1 MNTERGRPRPPVSPD
16 GHVRGASASDKAP
29 AHHGWHERGYLAHCD
44 VPHVIQSITY
54 RLADSLPKDVLLRME
69 AEAQSGATDEE
80 RSRILRR
87 RIDAWLDGGHGACLL
102 RDPAIAGMIIDN
114 WRHFDPERYRLE
126 AFVVMPNHVHVLIAI
141 KEGVSL
147 SDVVRS
153 WKTYSAKQ
161 IARITDWKGTVWQ
174 ADYWD
179 RYIRDAEHYQRAM
192 AYILANPVK
201 AGLAKETTEWPWS
214 SVAR

>member
-1 MNTERGRPRPPVSPD
+1 MNTERGRPRPHWPPD
-16 GHVRGASASDKAP
+16 VHVRGVSVPNKIP
-29 AHHGWHERGYLAHCD
+29 AHHGWHERGYLPHCD

-54 RLADSLPKDVLLRME
+54 RLADSLPKEALARME
-69 AEAQSGATDEE
+69 AEVQSGSLEE
-80 RSRILRR
+80 ECSLILRR

-102 RDPAIAGMIIDN
+102 RQPDVARMIIDN

-126 AFVVMPNHVHVLIAI
+126 AFVVMPNHVHVLIAM
-141 KEGVSL
+141 KPEVSL
-147 SDVVRS
+147 SDIVRS

-161 IARITDWKGTVWQ
+161 IARITGWEGTVWQ

-179 RYIRDAEHYQRAM
+179 RYMRDAEHYHRAV
-192 AYILANPVK
+192 AYIHANPVK
-201 AGLAKETTEWPWS
+201 AGLAKVETEWAWS